1 MLHENEQLGESG
13 STTSTFTV
21 PLHKNEEVLTEKQW
35 WKNKNATRIL
45 WSGFT
50 LDWSQQFNK
59 IQKIKQLISTYCY
72 LPLLKT
78 KASSVFG
85 KLFNL

>member
-1 MLHENEQLGESG
+1 MLHENEQLGKSG

-45 WSGFT
+45 
-50 LDWSQQFNK
+50 
-59 IQKIKQLISTYCY
+59 
-72 LPLLKT
+72 
-78 KASSVFG
+78 
-85 KLFNL
+85 